1 MSDDLVILQ
10 PNEEGKRTFFDND
23 PKEEEK
29 EEQIDTSNKQPELQA
44 PPSPRQSLDLNPNL
58 CLSSLDLTAYAYL
71 QEFVTNHDESEERKL
86 LTTKHYPKLYNFI
99 AIMDQIFKMN
109 HESAL
114 DINSIS
120 LVVTRP
126 EEVTRIIN
134 SFVQRDSLTVTAL
147 VNQSVGRTLPF
158 IPRICR

>member
-29 EEQIDTSNKQPELQA
+29 EEQIDTSNKQELQA
-44 PPSPRQSLDLNPNL
+44 PPSPRQTLDLNPNL

-71 QEFVTNHDESEERKL
+71 QEFITNHDESEEKKL
-86 LTTKHYPKLYNFI
+86 LTTKHYPKLCNFI

-109 HESAL
+109 H
-114 DINSIS
+114 
-120 LVVTRP
+120 
-126 EEVTRIIN
+126 
-134 SFVQRDSLTVTAL
+134 
-147 VNQSVGRTLPF
+147 
-158 IPRICR
+158 